1 MGKLLRHQTPNKLF
15 NGVMQVFPYFSDAVA
30 AGACTTTTW
39 GASDLLLKQQHLQQ
53 RQMHAMIPAKSKIN
67 AIAIPAVGPG
77 ATLQQSAS
85 LFAKHTSTDPESPQP
100 LKEIVHQRSLSFSRK
115 TRSAQFPSYGSIP
128 PASAIVHPQP
138 SLIEKI
144 TPG

>member
-15 NGVMQVFPYFSDAVA
+15 NGVIQVFPYFSDAVA

-53 RQMHAMIPAKSKIN
+53 RQMHAMIPAKSKNN

-77 ATLQQSAS
+77 ATLQQSDS
-85 LFAKHTSTDPESPQP
+85 LFAKHT
-100 LKEIVHQRSLSFSRK
+100 FS
-115 TRSAQFPSYGSIP
+115 APSIP
-128 PASAIVHPQP
+128 KP
-138 SLIEKI
+138 L
-144 TPG
+144 